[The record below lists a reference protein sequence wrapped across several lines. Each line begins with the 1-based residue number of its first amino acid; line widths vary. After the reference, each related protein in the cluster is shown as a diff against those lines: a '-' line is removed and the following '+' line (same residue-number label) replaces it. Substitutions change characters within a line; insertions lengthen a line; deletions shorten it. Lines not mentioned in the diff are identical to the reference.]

1 MPTTPED
8 DDDGPFVSKMKGA
21 IFQRRPPRTHS
32 QCKHTLGTKDEGNNY
47 LKNNLLDFV
56 ACFRHFCFFGL

>member
-1 MPTTPED
+1 MPTTAEDD

-21 IFQRRPPRTHS
+21 ILHPPRP
-32 QCKHTLGTKDEGNNY
+32 QRQYAHTLGTKDEGNNN

-56 ACFRHFCFFGL
+56 PCVCHFCVSGL